1 MYKSFCGTSRQRYY
15 DWRGIRV
22 AELAKSFGRLN
33 VTELAKSFG
42 RPSHSP
48 KAYAAS
54 ATKLSQVHA
63 LQRCYSVP
71 VHFAQA

>member
-15 DWRGIRV
+15 DRRGIRV
-22 AELAKSFGRLN
+22 A
-33 VTELAKSFG
+33 ELAKSFG

-54 ATKLSQVHA
+54 ATMLSQVHSI
-63 LQRCYSVP
+63 QRCYSVP